1 VDAGPV
7 GIITGGLRGIG
18 AATAMEFA
26 RTGARMVMT
35 DLSLAGADDLVAR
48 VGEVGGQATCIAA
61 DVRDPRS
68 HEPAVREAVQR
79 WGRIDFLVANAGI
92 ADQSRVATGDPDR
105 WRAVVETNLLGVIY
119 VTHAVLPTMI
129 ERQSGH
135 IIITCS
141 VSGREAYVGEP
152 VYIASKWGQVGFA
165 HSLRLELIGSGVRV
179 TLVEPGLVNTPLT
192 YNNPKIRPLLEQ
204 IEPLTAE
211 DVARAVVFAYQQPA
225 RVSISEIV
233 VRPQQQLLPQL

>member
-1 VDAGPV
+1 MDAGPV
-7 GIITGGLRGIG
+7 GIITGGLKGIG

-26 RTGARMVMT
+26 RTGGRMILT
-35 DLSLAGADDLVAR
+35 DLSLAGADDLVVR
-48 VGEVGGQATCIAA
+48 VREAGGEATCIAA

-92 ADQSRVATGDPDR
+92 ADQSQVATGDPDR

-119 VTHAVLPTMI
+119 VTHVVLPTMI
-129 ERQSGH
+129 EQGSGH
-135 IIITCS
+135 VMITCS

-165 HSLRLELIGSGVRV
+165 HSLRLELIESGVRV
-179 TLVEPGLVNTPLT
+179 TLIEPGLVNTPLT
-192 YNNPKIRPLLEQ
+192 YNNPRTRPLLEE

-233 VRPQQQLLPQL
+233 VRPQQQLLPRL